1 MEPDS
6 TNGGERQ
13 FDAPRGAAGP
23 ELGGPQNGDAGNAAA
38 PEAPPSASP
47 PADAQPDTTTRM
59 GAGRA
64 LWLLIR
70 RLVAGP
76 PGPPLASGNPKPQQP
91 EQLRDCLD
99 MLETHPG
106 LRTTTIRLLGPH
118 AADEGASFLHE
129 HVETADEKGNARQT
143 DLYITYRCS
152 HNHWLDQNVRVLG
165 TCFCGAILCS
175 TPGCFA
181 GVCAFCSVCCCS
193 HHRKSY
199 IEDGQVVVCC
209 TRCFWKKYWFW

>member
-1 MEPDS
+1 VEPDGMNS
-6 TNGGERQ
+6 EERRI
-13 FDAPRGAAGP
+13 DARSGAAEP
-23 ELGGPQNGDAGNAAA
+23 KLGGPQEVEPGAAGAL
-38 PEAPPSASP
+38 EAPPSASP
-47 PADAQPDTTTRM
+47 QADAQPGTATRT
-59 GAGRA
+59 GAGRS

-76 PGPPLASGNPKPQQP
+76 TAPLAAVDAKPQPP

-99 MLETHPG
+99 MLDRHPG

-143 DLYITYRCS
+143 DLYITYRCTN
-152 HNHWLDQNVRVLG
+152 NHWLDQNVRVLG

-181 GVCAFCSVCCCS
+181 VCAACSSCCCS
-193 HHRKSY
+193 RHRKSF
-199 IEDGQVVVCC
+199 IDDGQVVTYC
-209 TRCFWKKYWFW
+209 TSCFWKKYWFW

>member
-1 MEPDS
+1 VEPDDM
-6 TNGGERQ
+6 NGDEPRT
-13 FDAPRGAAGP
+13 DAPSGAAEEDCRDQQQEP
-23 ELGGPQNGDAGNAAA
+23 PTAADR
-38 PEAPPSASP
+38 PEASPSAMSTSQAVE
-47 PADAQPDTTTRM
+47 PAKI
-59 GAGRA
+59 GAVRS
-64 LWLLIR
+64 LWVVLR

-76 PGPPLASGNPKPQQP
+76 TSPPVASGSPKPQQP
-91 EQLRDCLD
+91 DQLRDCLD
-99 MLETHPG
+99 MLDAHPG
-106 LRTTTIRLLGPH
+106 LRSTTIRLLGPH

-129 HVETADEKGNARQT
+129 HVETEDEKGNARQT

-152 HNHWLDQNVRVLG
+152 NNHWLDQNVRILG

-209 TRCFWKKYWFW
+209 SRCFWKKYWFW